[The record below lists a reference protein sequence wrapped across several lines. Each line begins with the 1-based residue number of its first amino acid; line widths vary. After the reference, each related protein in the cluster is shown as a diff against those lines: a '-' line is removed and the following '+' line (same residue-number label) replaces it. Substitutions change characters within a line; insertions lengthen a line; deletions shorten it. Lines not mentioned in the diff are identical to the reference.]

1 MIMNGFIAHKHS
13 SWALLTLI
21 IISTTLSTLRFI
33 NFHAK
38 MHSRATT
45 VKIKTMYGKVQ
56 VDQSDKTSQFPHDND
71 CLPEVPE

>member
-21 IISTTLSTLRFI
+21 IISTKHIRFI